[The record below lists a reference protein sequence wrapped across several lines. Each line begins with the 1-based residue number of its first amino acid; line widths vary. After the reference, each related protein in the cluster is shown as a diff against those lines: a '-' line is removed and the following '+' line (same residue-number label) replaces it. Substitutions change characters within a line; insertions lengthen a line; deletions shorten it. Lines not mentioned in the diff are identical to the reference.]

1 MPSSKNPI
9 HINSNSSS
17 RYRINLLQLKA
28 TFAKEI
34 TATLVDIKFVIP
46 KSASSV
52 GTEIVK
58 NQGNQRAEYKES
70 SKTVEWNIKKMMGGS
85 EYTLVS
91 KISLPQASVHQAQK
105 ETGPINLSFEIP
117 MLSLSGLQ
125 IKLLKVLQ

>member
-1 MPSSKNPI
+1 
-9 HINSNSSS
+9 
-17 RYRINLLQLKA
+17 LQLKA

-52 GTEIVK
+52 CTEIVK